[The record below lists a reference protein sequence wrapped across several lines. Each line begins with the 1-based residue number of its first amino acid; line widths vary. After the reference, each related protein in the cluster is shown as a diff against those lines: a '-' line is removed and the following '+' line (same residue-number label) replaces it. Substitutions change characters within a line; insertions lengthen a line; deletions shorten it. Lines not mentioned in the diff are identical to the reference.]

1 MNTDAQV
8 KQSLISDR
16 SVWQQRV
23 REVYFNLDVAF
34 RSSTG
39 SGRLLDQ
46 DLGPI
51 NVSCLNSSAM
61 QYQRTKPAQHESY
74 FLITLPLQNRLRMQ
88 QGQKDVYCERGQV
101 LLQHANEPYVL
112 EYGHENTLWVMKV
125 PSKLLKQH
133 INHPENHTAS
143 VFDGNTGIGKLLSQN
158 MVLLGQELL
167 NGHLNPQ
174 QASYYNDFLLQ
185 LFAQVVKQDERVLH
199 SDDTS
204 VRQAQLLKI
213 QNFIAC
219 NLSHSELNPQYVAT
233 ACGISVRYLHSLFQ
247 GLDNTF
253 TRYVQQQRL
262 QAAYQCLQAQPE
274 RSVSDI
280 VYSCGFNDQ
289 SHFTRLFKLTYQT
302 TPLALKNSSKTT
314 QSPSSLT

>member
-46 DLGPI
+46 NLGPI

-174 QASYYNDFLLQ
+174 QATYYNDFLLQ

-289 SHFTRLFKLTYQT
+289 SHFTRLFKLTFQT

>member
-1 MNTDAQV
+1 MNTEAHV
-8 KQSLISDR
+8 KQPLISDR
-16 SVWQQRV
+16 TVWQQRV

-34 RSSTG
+34 RSNTG

-46 DLGPI
+46 NLGPI
-51 NVSCLNSSAM
+51 NVSCLHSSAM
-61 QYQRTKPAQHESY
+61 QYQRLKPAQHESY
-74 FLITLPLQNRLRMQ
+74 FLITLPLQNRIRMQ

-101 LLQHANEPYVL
+101 LLQHANEPYVF

-133 INHPENHTAS
+133 IAHPENLTAS
-143 VFDGNTGIGKLLSQN
+143 VFDGNTGTGKLLAQN

-167 NGHLNPQ
+167 NGHLDSQ
-174 QASYYNDFLLQ
+174 QTAYYNDFLLQ
-185 LFAQVVKQDERVLH
+185 LFAQVVKQDARVLL
-199 SDDTS
+199 SDERS

-213 QNFIAC
+213 QNFIAT
-219 NLSHSELNPQYVAT
+219 NLSHSELNPQYVAA

-247 GLDNTF
+247 DLDSTF
-253 TRYVQQQRL
+253 TRYLQQQRL
-262 QAAYQCLQAQPE
+262 QAAYQCLQQQPE

-302 TPLALKNSSKTT
+302 TPSALKNNSK
-314 QSPSSLT
+314 SLPDGTNA

>member
-46 DLGPI
+46 SLGPI

-88 QGQKDVYCERGQV
+88 QGQTDVYCERGQV

-133 INHPENHTAS
+133 IAHPENLTAS
-143 VFDGNTGIGKLLSQN
+143 VFDGNTGTGKLLSQN

-174 QASYYNDFLLQ
+174 QTTYYNDFLLQ
-185 LFAQVVKQDERVLH
+185 LFAQVVKQDARVLL
-199 SDDTS
+199 SDERS

-219 NLSHSELNPQYVAT
+219 NLSHSELNPQYVAA

-247 GLDNTF
+247 DLDSTF
-253 TRYVQQQRL
+253 TRHVQQQRL
-262 QAAYQCLQAQPE
+262 QAAYQCLQQQPE

-302 TPLALKNSSKTT
+302 TPSALKNNSK
-314 QSPSSLT
+314 SLPDGMNV

>member
-46 DLGPI
+46 NLGPI

-174 QASYYNDFLLQ
+174 QATYYNDFLLQ
-185 LFAQVVKQDERVLH
+185 LFAQVVKQDERILH

>member
-46 DLGPI
+46 SLGPI

-167 NGHLNPQ
+167 NGHLNPK
-174 QASYYNDFLLQ
+174 QATYYNDFLLQ
-185 LFAQVVKQDERVLH
+185 LFAQVVKQDERILH

-213 QNFIAC
+213 QNIIAC